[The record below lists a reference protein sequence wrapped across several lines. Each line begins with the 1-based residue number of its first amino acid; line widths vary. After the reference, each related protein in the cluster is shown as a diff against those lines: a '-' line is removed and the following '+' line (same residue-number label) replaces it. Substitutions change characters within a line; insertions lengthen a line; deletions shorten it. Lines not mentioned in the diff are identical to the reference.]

1 MTRTNDYPPLPPGAV
16 LLRSDEHIQVDVG
29 VDPEDNRPFYLLNS
43 TREFV
48 NLGVIKWFDP
58 LGRHCFYPAYNM
70 AYDLIHMSK
79 ITEYLRLVNLEGRTK
94 RGLEG
99 LQMGL
104 QNLRREY

>member
-1 MTRTNDYPPLPPGAV
+1 MTRTNDYTLPVGAV
-16 LLRSDEHIQVDVG
+16 QLRSDDYIRLDVG
-29 VDPEDNRPFYLLNS
+29 VDPVDNRPFYLLDS
-43 TREFV
+43 AREYT
-48 NLGVIKWFDP
+48 NLGLIKWFEP

-79 ITEYLRLVNLEGRTK
+79 ITEYLRVVNLEGRTK

-99 LQMGL
+99 LQIGL